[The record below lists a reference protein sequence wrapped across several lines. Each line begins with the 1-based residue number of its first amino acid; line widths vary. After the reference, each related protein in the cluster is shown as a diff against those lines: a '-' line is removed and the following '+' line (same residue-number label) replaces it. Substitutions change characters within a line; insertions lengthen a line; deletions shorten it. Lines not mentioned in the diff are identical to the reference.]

1 MCGLGARKAKFESL
15 HIDPTAAKRHALGFE
30 AKSLFDGGIA
40 AQLDLAARAHH
51 PLPRQSERTMQGS
64 RDLPGRAR
72 KSRGPGYSSIGRNSA
87 ARNPLDGRYDF
98 LMHELFAT
106 AAWIFSV

>member
-1 MCGLGARKAKFESL
+1 
-15 HIDPTAAKRHALGFE
+15 
-30 AKSLFDGGIA
+30 
-40 AQLDLAARAHH
+40 
-51 PLPRQSERTMQGS
+51 MQGS

-98 LMHELFAT
+98 LMHDLFAT